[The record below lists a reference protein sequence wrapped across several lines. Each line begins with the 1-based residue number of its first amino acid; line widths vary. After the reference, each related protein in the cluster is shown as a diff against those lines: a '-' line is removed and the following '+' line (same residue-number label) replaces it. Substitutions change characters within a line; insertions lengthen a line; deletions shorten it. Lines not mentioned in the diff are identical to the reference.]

1 MLSQLGLMIRLI
13 ESYSFGRIIIDGQVY
28 TSDII
33 IYPDKIDS
41 SWWRLKGHLL
51 QIDDLRDI
59 LNYKPEVL
67 VVGTGAH
74 GLMEVSDELKQ
85 LLKEKRIEIII
96 KFTEE
101 ACNNYNELKK
111 KKKVIGAF
119 HLTC

>member
-59 LNYKPEVL
+59 LDYKPEVL

-74 GLMEVSDELKQ
+74 GLMKVSDAIKKFLESSGIELIVKETEKACKTYNM
-85 LLKEKRIEIII
+85 LKEKR
-96 KFTEE
+96 
-101 ACNNYNELKK
+101 
-111 KKKVIGAF
+111 KVIAAF